1 MRRSEDAS
9 RLFDNDKQTVIGTG
23 GRAGFATQERHDF
36 AAIRGP
42 PMTFKTPI
50 RDMRF
55 VLQHAAGFDALEKT
69 GAYPELSDDL
79 LEAILEEMGKYCDQA
94 VAPLNEMSDQ
104 NGAKLEN
111 GVVRT
116 TPGFKEAYAQYIESG
131 WGSLAF
137 PEEAGGQGLPQ
148 ALAVALVD
156 ALNGACMSF
165 AIGTTLTTGAVKA
178 LKAVGTDEQKQLYLE
193 KMVSGE
199 WTGTMNL
206 TEPQAGS
213 DLSAVRTKAEPVGDG
228 RYKISGQKIYITYGD
243 HDMTDNI
250 IHLVLARLPDA
261 PEGTSGISMFIVPKV
276 HVNEDGSLGARNDAH
291 CIKLEEK
298 MGLHGSPTCVMS
310 YGDNGECYG
319 TLLGAENK
327 GLKNMFIMMNS
338 ARLDVGV
345 QGVGVAE
352 RAYQRALAY
361 ALERKQGR
369 APGVKSGEM
378 VAIYEHQDVRRMLYS
393 MKALV
398 DASRAICYANA
409 VAYDL
414 ARTANDEEKRQEAKA
429 LEELLTPISKAWSTD
444 RANDVTS
451 LGVQV
456 HGGMGYVE
464 ETGAAQH
471 MRDARIAA
479 IYEGTNGIQAMD
491 LVGRKL
497 QGDGGAAA
505 RAFVQ
510 NVRDEAGILKA
521 AKREDLQHIGQRLN
535 AAVDALDASTDGLLG
550 LAKDDQEAVLA
561 GAVPYLKQFG
571 NVAGGYYLGRAAMAA
586 ALSAHEGV
594 GDKDYLESRIAIAKF
609 FADNYLTEAEGLTA
623 SVLSGA
629 LPRLDPEKLSA

>member
-1 MRRSEDAS
+1 
-9 RLFDNDKQTVIGTG
+9 
-23 GRAGFATQERHDF
+23 
-36 AAIRGP
+36 
-42 PMTFKTPI
+42 MTFSTPI
-50 RDMRF
+50 KDMRF
-55 VLQHAAGFDALEKT
+55 ILEHAAGFDALEKT
-69 GAYPELSDDL
+69 GAFPELSDDL
-79 LEAILEEMGKYCDQA
+79 MSAILEEMGKYCDGV
-94 VAPLNEMSDQ
+94 VAPLNEPSDRD
-104 NGAKLEN
+104 GARLEN

-116 TPGFKEAYAQYIESG
+116 TPGYKEAYAQYVESG

-137 PEEAGGQGLPQ
+137 PEEIGGQGLPQ

-178 LKAVGTDEQKQLYLE
+178 LKAAGTEEQKKLYLE

-228 RYKISGQKIYITYGD
+228 RYKISGQKIFITYGD
-243 HDMTDNI
+243 HDMTENI
-250 IHLVLARLPDA
+250 VHLVLARLPDA
-261 PEGTSGISMFIVPKV
+261 PEGTAGISMFLVPKV
-276 HVNEDGSLGARNDAH
+276 HVNEDGSLGARNDVQ
-291 CIKLEEK
+291 CIKLEDK

-319 TLLGAENK
+319 TLLGAEHK
-327 GLKNMFIMMNS
+327 GLKNMFIMMNA

-361 ALERKQGR
+361 AQERKQGR

-378 VAIYEHQDVRRMLYS
+378 VSIYEHQDVRRMLYS

-414 ARTANDEEKRQEAKA
+414 ARIAPDEEKRKEAKA
-429 LEELLTPISKAWSTD
+429 LEELLTPISKGWSTD

-456 HGGMGYVE
+456 HGGMGYIE

-505 RAFVQ
+505 KAFIA
-510 NVRDEAGILKA
+510 NVHDEAILLKA
-521 AKREDLQHIGQRLN
+521 AKRHDLKHIGERLAAAAAALN
-535 AAVDALDASTDGLLG
+535 ASTEGLLEM
-550 LAKDDQEAVLA
+550 AKSDQDAVLA
-561 GAVPYLKQFG
+561 GASVYLKQFG
-571 NVAGGYYLGRAAMAA
+571 NVAGGYYLARGAMAA
-586 ALSAHEGV
+586 ALGVNEGV
-594 GDKDYLESRIAIAKF
+594 GDKQYFESKIAIAKF
-609 FADNYLTEAEGLTA
+609 FADNYLTEAVGLIDA
-623 SVLSGA
+623 VLAGA
-629 LPRLDPEKLSA
+629 LPRLDPERLSA